1 VTRRARDPQSY
12 GLLVIVLVIAVAVCA
27 VAGVA
32 WLGRWL
38 TGGVQEVWPGNPA
51 ALVTDLVMG
60 KLAWPEH
67 TGMAAIAV
75 GVLLGL
81 LAAGIG
87 WLVARRH
94 RGRSR
99 VDDAARH
106 LAGPGDLKPL
116 LSGAGARVG
125 RLIPGGQ
132 WLRRPR
138 QWVAIQLW
146 GPRMGKSTT
155 QSIPAVIDADGPV
168 LATSNKRDL
177 LDATREPRAGKG
189 LVWVVDP
196 NGIAG
201 ETPGFWWNPLSY
213 VTGVTRARQLARIF
227 VSAQRQ
233 PGESTDSYFDKAG
246 PALIANLLLA
256 AAVDGRPVTDLGDW
270 LTRQTDRTPV
280 QILRGKGFPSQGA
293 EVEAVIDLHPKQ
305 RGGVFGTAQE
315 TMSFLTDPALA
326 AWITPQAGAFD
337 VQFDPDAFVRSH
349 DTLYLLSKEG
359 EGSAGPII
367 TALTAAVCEA
377 AVSYAR
383 TCPGGRLPVPLRVEL
398 DEAANICRWGDLP
411 DLYSHFGSQWI
422 EVTTYLQS
430 YAQGEGVWGR
440 EGMRKLWSASNLRVI
455 GPGVGEVGFLSD
467 VSKLVGDVEQN
478 RMSTGYG
485 HAGRNVNYSTE
496 WRPILPV
503 NDLGALP
510 GPTEDGDFTRA
521 RMLVLAAGLLPALV
535 RPVPWWETEHADAV
549 RASIA
554 LHEPGPVPARMP
566 APPLPVEVR
575 DVPRAG
581 ESGPWRKTADP
592 GRNPYA

>member
-177 LDATREPRAGKG
+177 LDATREPRAGTG
-189 LVWVVDP
+189 S
-196 NGIAG
+196 
-201 ETPGFWWNPLSY
+201 PGKRRGS
-213 VTGVTRARQLARIF
+213 GGTR
-227 VSAQRQ
+227 
-233 PGESTDSYFDKAG
+233 
-246 PALIANLLLA
+246 
-256 AAVDGRPVTDLGDW
+256 
-270 LTRQTDRTPV
+270 
-280 QILRGKGFPSQGA
+280 
-293 EVEAVIDLHPKQ
+293 
-305 RGGVFGTAQE
+305 
-315 TMSFLTDPALA
+315 
-326 AWITPQAGAFD
+326 
-337 VQFDPDAFVRSH
+337 
-349 DTLYLLSKEG
+349 
-359 EGSAGPII
+359 
-367 TALTAAVCEA
+367 
-377 AVSYAR
+377 
-383 TCPGGRLPVPLRVEL
+383 CP
-398 DEAANICRWGDLP
+398 
-411 DLYSHFGSQWI
+411 
-422 EVTTYLQS
+422 T
-430 YAQGEGVWGR
+430 
-440 EGMRKLWSASNLRVI
+440 
-455 GPGVGEVGFLSD
+455 
-467 VSKLVGDVEQN
+467 
-478 RMSTGYG
+478 
-485 HAGRNVNYSTE
+485 
-496 WRPILPV
+496 
-503 NDLGALP
+503 
-510 GPTEDGDFTRA
+510 
-521 RMLVLAAGLLPALV
+521 
-535 RPVPWWETEHADAV
+535 
-549 RASIA
+549 
-554 LHEPGPVPARMP
+554 
-566 APPLPVEVR
+566 
-575 DVPRAG
+575 
-581 ESGPWRKTADP
+581 
-592 GRNPYA
+592 